1 MPPKRGNPPPA
12 AAGAA
17 AAEFEYCELCR
28 RNHDQGRRHRYFPA
42 HRAALAAA
50 LSRFRSKLSDLRRA
64 ILGASSSTLPPRPS
78 IWCPF
83 CSTDLVGLD
92 TRPAC
97 SNAIHHLASG
107 EHLKGVKD
115 FLRKHGGGMDQ
126 VDSLRI
132 SENEFAKWERACEA
146 LNAGEKTEGLI
157 GPTLG
162 SMEDIQNESTTSNL
176 DSFAQINIP
185 SLSNT
190 ASYVV
195 MPLQSPTNGA
205 YHPISTACHGAST
218 SGAVLYSA
226 PYGTVGLPVRPWG
239 SAETNEQDELTKSVF
254 HSADPAMRGHQ
265 STILRNG
272 PNPSISC
279 LVHVFCSV
287 YTFAVYDLFLV
298 RFRKVPQS
306 HSGGNLNKG
315 SKANVHTGAPPPWLE
330 ASENDPKKLSLR
342 ISSLP
347 SSKQSRKL
355 NPKRVGAAWAERRR
369 AEMEME
375 KRGELV
381 PETSDSSWLPNFGSV
396 WQSGTRKESKKE
408 FEKSHKLHDKKSNH
422 ELPLEIKPYVSK
434 RMRVASDKAGQPNL
448 LEQ

>member
-1 MPPKRGNPPPA
+1 MPPKRANPPP
-12 AAGAA
+12 A

-64 ILGASSSTLPPRPS
+64 LLGASSSSLPPRPGL
-78 IWCPF
+78 WCPF
-83 CSTDLVGLD
+83 CSTDLVSLD
-92 TRPAC
+92 TRSAC
-97 SNAIHHLASG
+97 SNAIHHLASE

-126 VDSLRI
+126 ADSLRI
-132 SENEFAKWERACEA
+132 SEGELAKWEKGCEA
-146 LNAGEKTEGLI
+146 LSTGSKTVTEGLI

-162 SMEDIQNESTTSNL
+162 PMKDIQNESTTNNL
-176 DSFAQINIP
+176 DSFAHIDIP

-205 YHPISTACHGAST
+205 YHPISTAYHGASA
-218 SGAVLYSA
+218 SGSALYSA
-226 PYGTVGLPVRPWG
+226 PYGTVGLPITPWG
-239 SAETNEQDELTKSVF
+239 SARTNEQHDALTKNVF
-254 HSADPAMRGHQ
+254 HSTHPETKGGQA
-265 STILRNG
+265 TILSNG
-272 PNPSISC
+272 LNPSISC
-279 LVHVFCSV
+279 SVHVQQNH
-287 YTFAVYDLFLV
+287 
-298 RFRKVPQS
+298 P
-306 HSGGNLNKG
+306 GGNFNKG

-330 ASENDPKKLSLR
+330 TSENDPKKLLFS
-342 ISSLP
+342 SSLP
-347 SSKQSRKL
+347 SSKKGKSSKL

-381 PETSDSSWLPNFGSV
+381 PETSDPSWLPNFGSV
-396 WQSGTRKESKKE
+396 WQSGTRKESRKE
-408 FEKSHKLHDKKSNH
+408 FEKNHKFHDKESSH

-434 RMRVASDKAGQPNL
+434 RMRVGLDKAEQSSL